1 MSHLIERPDY
11 IKYSDNF
18 FLRQT
23 YTQEEVDKLEK
34 QPALFQ
40 WTLPHVFI
48 YPRSATYVHLITYG
62 ILGVPYGLVF
72 LYAIYANIMLGGEWF
87 DQSDQFILLT
97 GGIFTFAYGLMYY
110 LGRSNYYHVV
120 YKITESGVLEDKLKL
135 VPKWLYGKQ
144 DPTNFVRKMQYIA
157 IPLIILA
164 LLVHPLFLAGAGGMI
179 LYGFRPV
186 EVSEG
191 EKAEYN
197 AFLWDCP
204 ELSEVEQI
212 TKIKTHPKRHIIQ
225 LGSVK
230 GGRIFHIYCAPENY
244 EEIQTFLFS
253 RLPNLKYA
261 GEAYTVVVNGKFY
274 RG

>member
-40 WTLPHVFI
+40 WTLPRVFI

-62 ILGVPYGLVF
+62 ILGVPYALVF
-72 LYAIYANIMLGGEWF
+72 LYAIYSNIMLGSEWF
-87 DQSDQFILLT
+87 DEGDGFILLM
-97 GGIFTFAYGLMYY
+97 GGLFTFAYGLMYY
-110 LGRSNYYHVV
+110 LGRSQYYHTV
-120 YKITESGVLEDKLKL
+120 YKITEHGVLEDKLKL
-135 VPKWLYGKQ
+135 VPKWVYGKQ
-144 DPTNFVRKMQYIA
+144 DPTNFVRKLQYLA

-164 LLVHPLFLAGAGGMI
+164 LFIHPLFLAGAGAMI

-204 ELSEVEQI
+204 ELSDDLQI
-212 TKIKTHPKRHIIQ
+212 TRIKTHPKRHIVQ
-225 LGSVK
+225 LISK
-230 GGRIFHIYCAPENY
+230 KNGRMFTIYCSSENY
-244 EEIQTFLFS
+244 EKVKTFFFKK
-253 RLPNLKYA
+253 LPNAKYD
-261 GEAYTVVVNGKFY
+261 GEAYTFMRDGKLIK
-274 RG
+274 G